1 MRGDVPLEY
10 RIGQR
15 LASAWRA
22 WAGSLRKGWPEWL
35 AGRSLRSNL
44 VWLVLVCVLPA
55 AIAAAV
61 VIVAAY
67 REGRAALIERSQTR
81 ALLVS
86 RAVDAELAN
95 AIAGL
100 EVLSTSPALAA
111 GDLAAFDE
119 QARRA
124 LPYLPGNNLV
134 LSDAGGQQLLNTLL
148 PRGEPLPPH
157 GNPALLQR
165 VIQHGEPVVSDLFIG
180 GVTRRP
186 LIAVEVPVRHEG
198 RVVQGLAMGF
208 FPDRLVAVLA
218 RFRADPSW
226 IVAVL
231 DGSGTIVARTHEPE
245 RFVGSKPPAALQAVM
260 ARGDAGAVELKMLDG
275 TPVLAS
281 FARSATTGWAVE
293 VGIPTDAL
301 MARLTGWAI
310 GLAAATLALF
320 GLGLGVAGVIAR
332 RIEAPIA
339 ALVAAAG
346 SEHGRP
352 VGAATG
358 SLREA
363 HAIAD
368 ALERAAV
375 LLASRTAER
384 DAAAQAREVFRSE
397 AERLTHEATHDALTG
412 LASRSH
418 FVGLLDSRLAACRQ
432 HGGHFSVFFV
442 DLDDFKPVN
451 DLHGHAV
458 GDALLRAVATRLR
471 ASVRETDTAARLGG
485 DEFAVLLDGLS
496 PAEAGGVAG
505 ELIQRLSKP
514 YSIDHLRL
522 EVTASVGVAG
532 FPEHAQS
539 SEALLA
545 AADAAMYRAKAAG
558 KGYFMVAP

>member
-1 MRGDVPLEY
+1 MEY
-10 RIGQR
+10 RIGRR
-15 LASAWRA
+15 LSSAWRA
-22 WAGSLRKGWPEWL
+22 WAGPLRNGWPEWL

-44 VWLVLVCVLPA
+44 IWLVLACVLPA
-55 AIAAAV
+55 SIAAAV

-100 EVLSTSPALAA
+100 EVLSTSPALAV

-165 VIQHGEPVVSDLFIG
+165 VIQDGEPVVSDLFIG

-208 FPDRLVAVLA
+208 FPDRLAAVLA

-231 DGSGTIVARTHEPE
+231 DSSGTIVARTHEPE
-245 RFVGSKPPAALQAVM
+245 RFVGSKPPAALQAVL

-281 FARSATTGWAVE
+281 FARSATTRWAVE

-301 MARLTGWAI
+301 MARLTGWVI

-339 ALVAAAG
+339 ALVAAAS

-352 VGAATG
+352 AGAATG

-418 FVGLLDSRLAACRQ
+418 FIGLLDSRVAACRR
-432 HGGHFSVFFV
+432 HGGNFSVFFV

-471 ASVRETDTAARLGG
+471 TSVRESDTAARLGG

-522 EVTASVGVAG
+522 EVTASIGVAG
-532 FPEHAQS
+532 FPEHGQT

-545 AADAAMYRAKAAG
+545 AADAAMYRAKGAG
-558 KGYFMVAP
+558 KGYFMVAA